1 MQPEAPKAFRRM
13 FLEGFRVH
21 LPFAARMILRHV
33 ARHRMRAAITIGGV
47 GLSAAILLLA
57 FFSLGAT
64 QEVVDHQFRLADRQ
78 DVRIA
83 FHEARGKDALFDL
96 RRLPGVRAAEPEL
109 EVPVRFVH
117 GHRSRRAG
125 ISGLEERATLH
136 ALLDRDLAHVA
147 LPREGL
153 LLSRKLAEI
162 LGVRPGDDVEVFV
175 LNGKK
180 PVFSVPVESVV
191 DEYLGMF
198 AYADLTRLS
207 RWIGEEY
214 AMTGARLAVADARAI
229 GEALKEVPAVASVNF
244 KARAVASFQQSLEQS
259 QHIFGT
265 VLVLFAG
272 AITFGVVYNTA
283 RISLA
288 ERARELG
295 TLSVLGFTDA
305 EVRRVIEGES
315 YLLAALALPPGL
327 GAGAFFSWLLTRAF
341 DTELFRFPF
350 VLHRASIL
358 HTVAIVLFFTLLA
371 NLLVRRRLRR
381 LDMVEILKAR
391 E

>member
-1 MQPEAPKAFRRM
+1 
-13 FLEGFRVH
+13 
-21 LPFAARMILRHV
+21 
-33 ARHRMRAAITIGGV
+33 
-47 GLSAAILLLA
+47 
-57 FFSLGAT
+57 
-64 QEVVDHQFRLADRQ
+64 
-78 DVRIA
+78 
-83 FHEARGKDALFDL
+83 
-96 RRLPGVRAAEPEL
+96 VRAAEPEL
-109 EVPVRFVH
+109 EVPVKLVH

-125 ISGLEERATLH
+125 ISGLERGSALH
-136 ALLDRDLAHVA
+136 ALLDRDLEHVP

-153 LLSRKLAEI
+153 LLSRKLAQI
-162 LGVRPGDDVEVFV
+162 LDVRPGDDVEVRV
-175 LNGKK
+175 LNGRK
-180 PVFSVPVESVV
+180 PVLSIPVESVV

-198 AYADLTRLS
+198 AYAELPRLS

-214 AMTGARLAVADARAI
+214 ALTGARLSVSDPRAI

-244 KARAVASFQQSLEQS
+244 KARAIASFQASLEQS

-315 YLLAALALPPGL
+315 YLLAATALPPGL
-327 GAGAFFSWLLTRAF
+327 GLGALFSWLLTRAF

-350 VLHRASIL
+350 VLHRSSIL
-358 HTVAIVLFFTLLA
+358 QTVAIVLFFTILA